1 MTMTAEL
8 RNSAAFDG
16 YVTSFRVDHAFT
28 FHIIVNV
35 ANAEDIKICI
45 AEIRSIV
52 FKECLL
58 NLRIPRRYIYVFIPV
73 NFSSFLS
80 CIV

>member
-8 RNSAAFDG
+8 RNPAAFDG
-16 YVTSFRVDHAFT
+16 YLTSFRVDHAFT

-35 ANAEDIKICI
+35 TDAEDIKICI
-45 AEIRSIV
+45 AEARGIIC
-52 FKECLL
+52 KECLL
-58 NLRIPRRYIYVFIPV
+58 NLRIPRRYIYIVIPV
-73 NFSSFLS
+73 NFSAFLS